1 MLSFEKFDFIFVA
14 INLVILYFFMRKLLF
29 KPVTEFMEKR
39 SKGIQDSLDS
49 AEKDKAVAAE
59 LKKKYEEQLN
69 TAKAEADKILEEAR
83 ARASRECDSIISE
96 ARKNSELI
104 ISKARD
110 EIERERE
117 QSMKDIKSQVAGLAL
132 AAASKVI
139 EANMDTEGNRAL
151 VDKFIDRVG
160 AA

>member
-39 SKGIQDSLDS
+39 SKGIRDSLDN
-49 AEKDKAVAAE
+49 AERDKSEAAE

-69 TAKAEADKILEEAR
+69 TARAEADRILEEAR
-83 ARASRECDSIISE
+83 ARANKEYESILSE
-96 ARKNSELI
+96 AKKNSELI

-117 QSMKDIKSQVAGLAL
+117 QAMKGIKSQVAGLAL

-139 EANMDTEGNRAL
+139 EANMDTDSNRVL